1 MISAFFKSIF
11 IFFSNV
17 THESIMLNRYDETL
31 LKVEVDDE
39 ADKCL
44 EVGRLRILSLL
55 VSILEK

>member
-1 MISAFFKSIF
+1 
-11 IFFSNV
+11 
-17 THESIMLNRYDETL
+17 MLNRYDETL